1 MFLVYKDREPN
12 EYGGRWNKETIQLT
26 DVVGIIANIDEKN
39 DLIIQLDG
47 NLNYIDDYSTKPI
60 LIPNNM
66 DKN

>member
-1 MFLVYKDREPN
+1 MVYKDREPN
-12 EYGGRWNKETIQLT
+12 EYGGRWYKETIQLT
-26 DVVGIIANIDEKN
+26 DVVGIIENIDEKN

-47 NLNYIDDYSTKPI
+47 NLNDIDDYSTKPI